1 MGEDKETSIY
11 DRVAT
16 AFEEMQNGEEQPEAV
31 DMTEQGTEVEQTEE
45 PVATEPS
52 TAEPEQPVTQAQ
64 EVQPMVQ
71 EQNGQNGLLEQAMNL
86 IRSQNQRLA
95 QLEEALKQSQSAVQQ
110 QSQMAESTIE
120 SSMAQPAV
128 EVQIPVLDM
137 YELQYKTPEE
147 QNAELGA
154 WQTAMV
160 DAISKRVAEQ
170 YRSQLEPIKQDYET
184 KQRLAA
190 NEAAKAQIAN
200 NPMFSDFRAN
210 EGAIEAFLEQNPE
223 LAGMDAGKRY
233 ALGALAV
240 RGRNYDPNAKPS
252 DEQIVEMLMSSPS
265 AQKMLDTRRAQAVQQ
280 KNAEIP
286 TVLPSSGY
294 SSSAAIRKP
303 DVAKDKDELLA
314 RIRQG
319 LFGNNV

>member
-11 DRVAT
+11 DRVST
-16 AFEEMQNGEEQPEAV
+16 AFEEMQNGEERPETV
-31 DMTEQGTEVEQTEE
+31 DTVEHGTEVEQTEE
-45 PVATEPS
+45 PVTEEPT
-52 TAEPEQPVTQAQ
+52 TAEPEQPVAQAQ
-64 EVQPMVQ
+64 EVQPMAQ
-71 EQNGQNGLLEQAMNL
+71 EQNGLLEQAMNL

-95 QLEEALKQSQSAVQQ
+95 QLEEALKQSQSAVHQ
-110 QSQMAESTIE
+110 QSQMAENTIE
-120 SSMAQPAV
+120 SSMTQPAV

-137 YELQYKTPEE
+137 HELQYKTPEE
-147 QNAELGA
+147 QSAELGA

-252 DEQIVEMLMSSPS
+252 DEQIVEMLMNSPT

-303 DVAKDKDELLA
+303 DVAKDKDELLT